1 MNEQQ
6 NLLSC
11 CPRCQYY
18 NSCITK
24 WLRGEK
30 GERDYCCDHCPYFFE
45 CNPQFKVKQ
54 NPQNNLQSENKNQ
67 G

>member
-1 MNEQQ
+1 MNNET

-18 NSCITK
+18 GSCITK

-30 GERDYCCDHCPYFFE
+30 GEPDYCCDHCPFFFE
-45 CNPQFKVKQ
+45 CNPQSQRKQ
-54 NPQNNLQSENKNQ
+54 NLQNNIRPNNKTQ
-67 G
+67 V